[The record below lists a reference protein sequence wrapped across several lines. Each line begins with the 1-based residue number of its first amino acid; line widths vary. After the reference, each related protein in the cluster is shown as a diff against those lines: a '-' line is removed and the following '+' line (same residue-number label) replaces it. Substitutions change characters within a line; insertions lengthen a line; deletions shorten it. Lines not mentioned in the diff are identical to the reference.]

1 MRFSTVSAVAALSS
15 SFALA
20 AQAQAQVTT
29 QQVVTD
35 PTAASSAAKP
45 GNSEIVV
52 TGEKTNRSLQETPAS
67 VAVTTNRT
75 ITDQTLLGVYDVLN
89 RTPNVVANGSDT
101 RFSIRGIDAFNVS
114 GGGDGL
120 LATVYLD
127 GASIPQP
134 ALSVGP
140 LDLYDIA
147 QIEIFRG
154 PQSTVQGRNALA
166 GAVIIRTTDPSY
178 SWTGRARA
186 LLTGPNGERRLAGAV
201 GGPIIDGQL
210 AFRVSGEVAAS
221 DGNSYNI
228 TRHEKADRRASE
240 TIRGKLL
247 LTPDAI
253 PGLRIVA
260 TYLHD
265 RHQRGYYYTEFDPP
279 YALRDRVAIEDVAD
293 VNTTRSDIATIE
305 AGYDLARGIS
315 INSVTNYSAI
325 TNVMLFDTDRS
336 PTPGGISRI
345 DNPFRTF
352 QQELRLNLDT
362 SWVRGVI
369 GGYYL
374 REDVRGYRFIADQ
387 QLQLTRLGVP
397 QALVAAGVPAV
408 AVAAT
413 LNLYGNAVSIRNT
426 LTQPRLTNN
435 YAGYA
440 DLTFPITS
448 RLRVVAGLRYDRE
461 DQDRGAT
468 QVISLRVPLP
478 NPATSGALAP
488 IVTLLNGRLTTL
500 LTAANTSSPV
510 RRVSYDAWL
519 PKAGITFDA
528 ADNVSLSATAQR
540 SYRAGGAG
548 INQQRGSYYTYDPE
562 YTWTYELALRSE
574 FLDRRLTINAN
585 GFYTD
590 WRNQQ
595 VTVRL
600 TPGAVFDSQT
610 INAGHS
616 RVYGGELSITARPAP
631 QLSLFAGAG
640 YTNTKFLTFDIGT
653 AGIQGAAAGNQVT
666 LAPHWT
672 LSGAATWQHPSGLFA
687 NVNAQYRSSFYQDTV
702 IQTVPDIRPLTL
714 VNARI
719 GWQNAHFGAYLI
731 ASNIFDVAKPTLSM
745 LDFDGRRR
753 GVLTA
758 PRTLGM
764 SLEARF

>member
-1 MRFSTVSAVAALSS
+1 MQFLAVPIVV
-15 SFALA
+15 ALA
-20 AQAQAQVTT
+20 SPALLTQAQAQVT
-29 QQVVTD
+29 QQRETVPMAED
-35 PTAASSAAKP
+35 QSASVR
-45 GNSEIVV
+45 NDEIVV

-67 VAVTTNRT
+67 VAVITNRM

-127 GASIPQP
+127 GAPIPQP

-166 GAVIIRTTDPSY
+166 GAVIIRTTDPGFHWS
-178 SWTGRARA
+178 GRARA

-210 AFRVSGEVAAS
+210 AFRISGEVAAS
-221 DGNSYNI
+221 DGNNFNI
-228 TRHEKADRRASE
+228 TRHEKSDRRAAE

-253 PGLRIVA
+253 PGLRIVG

-265 RHQRGYYYTEFDPP
+265 RHRRGFYYTELEAP
-279 YALRDRVAIEDVAD
+279 YRIRDRVAIADVAD

-305 AGYDLARGIS
+305 AGYDLSHGVT
-315 INSVTNYSAI
+315 INAVTNYSAI
-325 TNVMLFDTDRS
+325 TNILEYDTDRS
-336 PTPGGISRI
+336 PTPGGVSRI

-362 SWVRGVI
+362 DWVHGVI

-387 QLQLTRLGVP
+387 QLQLPRLGVP
-397 QALVAAGVPAV
+397 QALIAAGVPAN

-413 LNLYGNAVSIRNT
+413 LTLYGNVVSIRNT

-448 RLRVVAGLRYDRE
+448 RLRVVTGLRYDRE
-461 DQDRGAT
+461 DQDRGAAQAIT
-468 QVISLRVPLP
+468 LTVPLP
-478 NPATSGALAP
+478 DPARAGALAP
-488 IVTLLNGRLTTL
+488 IVTLLNGRLSAL
-500 LTAANTSSPV
+500 LAGANTSSPV
-510 RRVSYDAWL
+510 RPVSYQAWL
-519 PKAGITFDA
+519 PKAGMTFDA
-528 ADNVSLSATAQR
+528 AENVAISATAQR

-574 FLDRRLTINAN
+574 FFDRRLTVNAN

-595 VTVRL
+595 VTVQL

-610 INAGHS
+610 INAGRS
-616 RVYGGELSITARPAP
+616 RVYGGELSISGRPTSRLN
-631 QLSLFAGAG
+631 LSAGAG
-640 YTNTKFLTFDIGT
+640 YTNTRFLEFDIGT
-653 AGIQGAAAGNQVT
+653 AGIQGAAAGNEFA
-666 LAPHWT
+666 LAPRWT

-687 NVNAQYRSSFYQDTV
+687 NLNAQYRSSFYQSTV
-702 IQTVPDIRPLTL
+702 VQTVPDIRPLTL

-719 GWQNAHFGAYLI
+719 GWQNDHFGAYLI
-731 ASNIFDVAKPTLSM
+731 ASNLFDVAKPTLSM
-745 LDFDGRRR
+745 LDFDGRQR
-753 GVLTA
+753 GVVTA

-764 SLEARF
+764 SLEGRF